1 MLDGGPEPSL
11 MQFMKTKVSN
21 FMKIPFIENLILGMT
36 LFLCVVIFSEMGMP
50 LTLFK
55 DPVTGNKSVLG

>member
-1 MLDGGPEPSL
+1 
-11 MQFMKTKVSN
+11 MQFMKNKVAA

-50 LTLFK
+50 LKLFK
-55 DPVTGNKSVLG
+55 DPQTGKKSVLG